1 MVGMDKG
8 TLMRLAASYLGEAGC
23 VAGTPMEEALED
35 CVQHAV
41 SLALDYT
48 HWDFALE
55 RVVVPVVGGVV
66 ELPADCL
73 EVRTVEGMERWR
85 KQGRYLV
92 PVGVMP
98 EEEVV
103 LWYKSSRL
111 QDTVTLPDE
120 EPFFCEGVALLLAA
134 KAAPRVSSN
143 FNLSAGLEERAYRAL
158 YRAKLKEA
166 RQADSNDQK
175 PSTEELWA
183 SI

>member
-1 MVGMDKG
+1 MDKG

-55 RVVVPVVGGVV
+55 RAELSVVGGVV
-66 ELPADCL
+66 ELPADCM
-73 EVRTVEGMERWR
+73 EVRRVEGMERWR

-92 PVGVMP
+92 PVDVVP
-98 EEEVV
+98 VEVV

-111 QDTVTLPDE
+111 ADTVMLPDD

-143 FNLSAGLEERAYRAL
+143 FNLSAGLEERAYKAF